1 MAPPISASEVAAL
14 ADKWN
19 AKRDAN
25 FVNILKELPANVGDK
40 LEKSRNSIPTVL
52 YRAFNSNSTGD
63 IPILNTTNGIIPPPY
78 AHEHLPDK
86 KLGFTMDTF
95 GKLKDRTIDHL
106 TTEKVEDGTEWSSWT
121 ASLLL
126 ALRYAYY
133 KHVKKGGEAY
143 IAIIKT
149 KVLSSGQQRIYH
161 VPALC
166 SAFEGED
173 VANYAHEYLVLG
185 VVVGAGFH
193 AVGMQRLIDNRL
205 LSIDALGSFL
215 LLYFEKNDAYAFKA
229 RERMF
234 ARTERRRACHLLP
247 GSQSKTLALACTRE
261 ATGVDDDNLLFMLTV
276 AFLGLRRRFWDN
288 TESPE
293 FEKDQIQILSDLQ
306 AAPNSCFALDFLK
319 EDASVM
325 SDIVWVDGYPEI
337 EQTIRMLRALASI
350 E

>member
-25 FVNILKELPANVGDK
+25 FVNILKELPANIGD
-40 LEKSRNSIPTVL
+40 N
-52 YRAFNSNSTGD
+52 TGY

-78 AHEHLPDK
+78 AHELFPDK

-133 KHVKKGGEAY
+133 KHAKKGGEAY

-234 ARTERRRACHLLP
+234 GTRAVRKERLGDFFLFHEPKDAELVTSSQALRA
-247 GSQSKTLALACTRE
+247 KTLALACTRE
-261 ATGVDDDNLLFMLTV
+261 TTGVDDDNLLFMLTV

>member
-25 FVNILKELPANVGDK
+25 FVNILKELPANVGD
-40 LEKSRNSIPTVL
+40 N
-52 YRAFNSNSTGD
+52 TGD

-234 ARTERRRACHLLP
+234 GTRVVKKERMARTERRRACHLLP